1 MSERGTYVVIE
12 GIDGTGKTEL
22 ATRLVTPLLG
32 RKHSVSIF
40 HEPADRFLRA
50 QFARLAKVD
59 SVAAAL
65 CYTVDRTLLRPSIES
80 ALEQGDIV
88 IQDRS
93 YYSTLAYQADRLEP
107 RERSALRRLQRE
119 VSVEPDRVL
128 WLDVPV
134 ETALARVHRRGAP
147 LAPLERR
154 ANLERVRRA
163 YVRLARP
170 PRWVRLDAS
179 AAPEPLARV
188 AEARIRP
195 WLDRRLRRPGARK

>member
-1 MSERGTYVVIE
+1 MYFTLDRALARPAVERELERGHV
-12 GIDGTGKTEL
+12 L
-22 ATRLVTPLLG
+22 
-32 RKHSVSIF
+32 
-40 HEPADRFLRA
+40 
-50 QFARLAKVD
+50 
-59 SVAAAL
+59 
-65 CYTVDRTLLRPSIES
+65 
-80 ALEQGDIV
+80 